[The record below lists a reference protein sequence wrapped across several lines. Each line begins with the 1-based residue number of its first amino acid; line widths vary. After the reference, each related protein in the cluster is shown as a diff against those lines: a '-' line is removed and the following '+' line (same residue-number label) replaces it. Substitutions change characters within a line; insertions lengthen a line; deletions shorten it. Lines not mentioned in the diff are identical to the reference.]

1 MQVGRGSPPPEFLKK
16 KQELTKSSAVQ
27 MSLDQK
33 VKVLFFKLA
42 LYIMAQ
48 DKSIKQYLLFFIY
61 FEESN

>member
-1 MQVGRGSPPPEFLKK
+1 
-16 KQELTKSSAVQ
+16 
-27 MSLDQK
+27 MSLDKK

-42 LYIMAQ
+42 LYIMVQ